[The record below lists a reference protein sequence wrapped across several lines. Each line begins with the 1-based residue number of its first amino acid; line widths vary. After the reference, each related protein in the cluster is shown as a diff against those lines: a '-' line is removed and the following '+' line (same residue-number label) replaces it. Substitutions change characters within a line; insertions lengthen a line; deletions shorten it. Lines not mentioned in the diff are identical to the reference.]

1 MSRKRKRTRYKN
13 RTPAPAPA
21 PQQGSPLTKPQA
33 VAQILSALDGYS
45 NAAAFLGEDSPLLAS
60 GTFRR
65 SGLTSNTELLTVTY
79 RENWLAKRIIDMPS
93 EDMTRAWY
101 TLATALPENA
111 LHDIHALEAEHSV
124 QQELTNAIRYARLY
138 GGSIALIVIRGEE
151 EILDQPLDTDSLL
164 PGCFQGLLV
173 IDRSQGIEPSLELV
187 SDLDDPDFGLPMY
200 YTVNLEWRVE
210 SEEWRANGSAAIQY
224 QQVKIHHSRVL
235 RFIGRELP
243 YLETVAENYWGASEL
258 EHLWDELQKRSATS
272 ANIAQLIFQA
282 NITTLKMGDLGTHLA
297 FGDDD
302 MRNTLMQALQNENRL
317 RTSYGL
323 QLMSA
328 NEFPRDP
335 RLYLLRPLRH
345 LRGLHDGHGRRRGD
359 PRDEALRPQ
368 PPGYELHRR
377 GRSPELLR
385 HDRPAAAASPAPGPG
400 AAPADP
406 RHFLLGLCPGG
417 HGDRLQSRH
426 DHQRHRA
433 RRADGEA
440 HRRRLQR
447 L

>member
-124 QQELTNAIRYARLY
+124 RQELTNAIRYARLY

-224 QQVKIHHSRVL
+224 QQVKIHHTWKPSRK
-235 RFIGRELP
+235 
-243 YLETVAENYWGASEL
+243 TTGAPANSSTSGTSC
-258 EHLWDELQKRSATS
+258 RSAPPPP
-272 ANIAQLIFQA
+272 
-282 NITTLKMGDLGTHLA
+282 
-297 FGDDD
+297 
-302 MRNTLMQALQNENRL
+302 
-317 RTSYGL
+317 RTSP
-323 QLMSA
+323 S
-328 NEFPRDP
+328 
-335 RLYLLRPLRH
+335 
-345 LRGLHDGHGRRRGD
+345 
-359 PRDEALRPQ
+359 
-368 PPGYELHRR
+368 
-377 GRSPELLR
+377 
-385 HDRPAAAASPAPGPG
+385 
-400 AAPADP
+400 
-406 RHFLLGLCPGG
+406 
-417 HGDRLQSRH
+417 
-426 DHQRHRA
+426 
-433 RRADGEA
+433 
-440 HRRRLQR
+440 
-447 L
+447 